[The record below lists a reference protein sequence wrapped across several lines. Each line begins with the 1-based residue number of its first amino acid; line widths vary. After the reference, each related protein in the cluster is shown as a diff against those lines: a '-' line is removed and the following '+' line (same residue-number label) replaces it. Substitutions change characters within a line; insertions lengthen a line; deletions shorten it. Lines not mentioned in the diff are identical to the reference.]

1 MTAPVGPG
9 PAGPGPGPVTLGSG
23 PVTLGSGYF
32 DAMYLAA
39 KDPWGF
45 ENRWYERRKYALSL
59 ALLPAERYRSAF
71 EPGCS
76 IGVFSELLA
85 PRCDALLSCD
95 VAVAAVRAAAERTR
109 GLPQVRV
116 ERCELPW
123 HWPAGRFDLIVF
135 SELLYYFGDHDLE
148 QLLKNAAA
156 ALQPGGTLLAVHW
169 RHPVADYPR
178 SGDDVHRA
186 IAAQPGL
193 ARLVSHAEP
202 DFLAEVYI
210 RSDSAPVSV
219 AQATG
224 LV

>member
-1 MTAPVGPG
+1 MTASVKSG
-9 PAGPGPGPVTLGSG
+9 PAGRGAGPVTLG
-23 PVTLGSGYF
+23 PGYF
-32 DAMYLAA
+32 DAMYQAA
-39 KDPWGF
+39 SDPWGF
-45 ENRWYERRKYALSL
+45 EDRWYERRKYALSL
-59 ALLPAERYRSAF
+59 ALLPVERYRSAF

-95 VAVAAVRAAAERTR
+95 VAAAAIQAAAERTR

-116 ERCELPW
+116 DRCELPGQ
-123 HWPAGRFDLIVF
+123 WPAGRFDLIVF
-135 SELLYYFGDHDLE
+135 SELLYYFGDHDLK
-148 QLLKNAAA
+148 QLLENAAVS
-156 ALQPGGTLLAVHW
+156 LQPGGTLLAVHW

-178 SGDDVHRA
+178 SGDDVHGA

-202 DFLAEVYI
+202 DFLAEVYLRTDGSLI
-210 RSDSAPVSV
+210 SV

>member
-1 MTAPVGPG
+1 
-9 PAGPGPGPVTLGSG
+9 
-23 PVTLGSGYF
+23 
-32 DAMYLAA
+32 MYRAA
-39 KDPWGF
+39 NDPWGF

-59 ALLPAERYRSAF
+59 ALLPAVRYRSAF

-76 IGVFSELLA
+76 IGVFSALLA
-85 PRCDALLSCD
+85 PRCDALLCCD
-95 VAVAAVRAAAERTR
+95 VAAAAAQAAAERTR
-109 GLPQVRV
+109 HFPQVRV
-116 ERCELPW
+116 ERCQLPGQ
-123 HWPAGRFDLIVF
+123 WPAGRFDLIVF

-148 QLLKNAAA
+148 RLLKTAVAS
-156 ALQPGGTLLAVHW
+156 LQPGGTLLAVHW

-178 SGDDVHRA
+178 SGDDVHGA

-210 RSDSAPVSV
+210 GSDDAPVSV

>member
-1 MTAPVGPG
+1 MTASPG
-9 PAGPGPGPVTLGSG
+9 LGSEPVTLG
-23 PVTLGSGYF
+23 PGYF
-32 DAMYLAA
+32 DAMYQAA
-39 KDPWGF
+39 SDPWGF

-95 VAVAAVRAAAERTR
+95 VAAAAVRAAAARTR

-116 ERCELPW
+116 ERRELPGQ
-123 HWPAGRFDLIVF
+123 WPAGRFDLIVF

-148 QLLKNAAA
+148 RLLKTAAV
-156 ALQPGGTLLAVHW
+156 ALKPGGTLLAVHW

-202 DFLAEVYI
+202 DFLAEVYL
-210 RSDSAPVSV
+210 RSDGAAVSV

>member
-1 MTAPVGPG
+1 LTGSVKSG
-9 PAGPGPGPVTLGSG
+9 PAGPGSG

-32 DAMYLAA
+32 DAMYEAA
-39 KDPWGF
+39 IDPWGF
-45 ENRWYERRKYALSL
+45 DSRWYERRKYALSL

-85 PRCDALLSCD
+85 PRCEALLCCD
-95 VAVAAVRAAAERTR
+95 VAAAAARAAAERTR

-116 ERCELPW
+116 ERRELPGQ
-123 HWPAGRFDLIVF
+123 WPAGRFDLIVF
-135 SELLYYFGDHDLE
+135 SEILYYFGEHDLE
-148 QLLKNAAA
+148 RLLDNAVAS
-156 ALQPGGTLLAVHW
+156 LQPGGTLLAVHW
-169 RHPVADYPR
+169 RHLVADYPR
-178 SGDDVHRA
+178 SGDDVHGA

-193 ARLVSHAEP
+193 ARLVSHAEL

-210 RSDSAPVSV
+210 RCDGAPVSV

-224 LV
+224 LA

>member
-1 MTAPVGPG
+1 MTASVKPG
-9 PAGPGPGPVTLGSG
+9 PAGPGSV

-32 DAMYLAA
+32 DAMYRAA
-39 KDPWGF
+39 SDPWGF

-85 PRCDALLSCD
+85 PRCDALLCCD
-95 VAVAAVRAAAERTR
+95 VAAAAVRAAAERTR

-116 ERCELPW
+116 ERCELPGQ
-123 HWPAGRFDLIVF
+123 WPAGRFDLVVF

-148 QLLKNAAA
+148 QLLDDAAA
-156 ALQPGGTLLAVHW
+156 ALQAGGTLLAVHW

-178 SGDDVHRA
+178 SGDDVHGA
-186 IAAQPGL
+186 IAALPGL

-210 RSDSAPVSV
+210 RSDGAPVSV

>member
-1 MTAPVGPG
+1 MTASIGS
-9 PAGPGPGPVTLGSG
+9 GSG
-23 PVTLGSGYF
+23 PGTLGPGYF
-32 DAMYLAA
+32 DAMYQAA
-39 KDPWGF
+39 SDPWGF

-85 PRCDALLSCD
+85 TRCDALLSCD
-95 VAVAAVRAAAERTR
+95 VAAAAARAAAARTG

-116 ERCELPW
+116 QRCELPGQ
-123 HWPAGRFDLIVF
+123 WPIGRFDLIVF

-148 QLLKNAAA
+148 QLLDNAVAS
-156 ALQPGGTLLAVHW
+156 LQPGGTLLAVHW

-178 SGDDVHRA
+178 SGDDVHGA

-202 DFLAEVYI
+202 DFLAEVYL
-210 RSDSAPVSV
+210 RSDGAAVSV